1 MMRSQYRIFALLVV
15 AVIAARCGGAQTPAG
30 PTITISSYAY
40 SPSNLSVKAGTTV
53 TVVNQDSVAHTLTSQ
68 STASS
73 YQPGAVNGVQFD
85 TGSFTGTTT
94 FTIPAAAPTGT
105 VIPYYCTVH
114 GRMMGTGQITIA
126 SP

>member
-1 MMRSQYRIFALLVV
+1 MTHSQYRILALTVV
-15 AVIAARCGGAQTPAG
+15 ALVAARCGSTQTPAG
-30 PTITISSYAY
+30 PTITISGYAY

-53 TVVNQDSVAHTLTSQ
+53 TVINQDSVAHTLTSQ

-73 YQPGAVNGVQFD
+73 FQPGTVNGVQFD

-94 FTIPAAAPTGT
+94 LTIPPNAPAGT

-114 GRMMGTGQITIA
+114 GSMMGTGQITIA